1 MIIGWLKGE
10 VLSTGTDNLLINVN
24 GVGYVA
30 LAGSSLLAKLIPGR
44 EAELHVET
52 RVTEN
57 SITLFAFNRPF

>member
-10 VLSTGTDNLLINVN
+10 VLSTGADTLLINVN

-30 LAGSSLLAKLIPGR
+30 LAGSSLLSKLAPGR
-44 EAELHVET
+44 AAELHIET

-57 SITLFAFNRPF
+57 YIQMFAF